1 MTIRRKVIPLY
12 GALFGGITLMPPRAA
27 GRCLPAARLARATNR
42 LPIPTEPHRSPSGEC
57 PASSFRAPR
66 IARCAVAVPECREPA
81 RRNLGHSAV
90 PAKWQCVPCTGFR
103 RERAARQAPSG
114 TFSPL
119 NSSLPRT
126 QNLDSSARWC
136 DSFRAPKRVCRLSV
150 RTFGKFGR
158 GNVRAFPP
166 RPWRSPVDRTD
177 RAAASAARNRNPGWR
192 DRPLCF
198 HFSVEPTKAHR
209 TELIYRCGALA
220 PRIRSTNQNAQI
232 ATKESAKIPPHA
244 RKVDP

>member
-1 MTIRRKVIPLY
+1 
-12 GALFGGITLMPPRAA
+12 
-27 GRCLPAARLARATNR
+27 
-42 LPIPTEPHRSPSGEC
+42 
-57 PASSFRAPR
+57 
-66 IARCAVAVPECREPA
+66 
-81 RRNLGHSAV
+81 
-90 PAKWQCVPCTGFR
+90 VPCTGFR

-126 QNLDSSARWC
+126 TEPGFKRQVVRFVPA
-136 DSFRAPKRVCRLSV
+136 AKRVCRLSV
-150 RTFGKFGR
+150 RTFDKFGS

-166 RPWRSPVDRTD
+166 RPWRSPKETAQTAPPP
-177 RAAASAARNRNPGWR
+177 RALRERETPDGGIGRS
-192 DRPLCF
+192 F

-209 TELIYRCGALA
+209 TELIYTCGALA
-220 PRIRSTNQNAQI
+220 PRNRSTNQNAQI